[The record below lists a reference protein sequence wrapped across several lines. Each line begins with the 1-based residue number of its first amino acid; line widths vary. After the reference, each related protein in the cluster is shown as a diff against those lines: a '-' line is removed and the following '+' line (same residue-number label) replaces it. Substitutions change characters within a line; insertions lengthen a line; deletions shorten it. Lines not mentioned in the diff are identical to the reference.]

1 MNTLYLMRHS
11 LTEANEKRLYGGST
25 DSPLT
30 EKGVAVAEGRRG
42 VIPECDIYVVFKGFI
57 ILTHLHC
64 IDEFHKCCEVLF
76 LLSGRLR

>member
-42 VIPECDIYVVFKGFI
+42 VNAISTSPAACGGPMKRSF
-57 ILTHLHC
+57 T
-64 IDEFHKCCEVLF
+64 
-76 LLSGRLR
+76 